1 MTEDKAAVA
10 GGGPI
15 PSGPAGQPARKAAF
29 GFIFATSVMNAISFG
44 LMIPVL
50 PNLVKSFVGGDT
62 AKAAVWTMI
71 FGLTW
76 GTMQFLWGPV
86 LGSLSDRFGRRPVLL
101 ISIFGLAIDFTFM
114 AFAPT
119 IWWLLVGR
127 VVNGLTAAS
136 FSTANAYVADITPGD
151 DRARRYGLM
160 GSAFSFGFLIGPVIG
175 GSLGLINLRVPFM
188 VAAGLALANGLYGLF
203 ILPESLPADKR
214 MAKFQWSK
222 ANPVASLQ
230 FVRDHGSLM
239 GLAAIYFLFMLS
251 QSVWPNVFVLYAGY
265 RFHWNT
271 ATVGLVLMI
280 NGGGGIISQIFLVGP
295 VVRRVGE
302 RGALLIGAASGIVAL
317 LVTGLATEGWM
328 YFLGMPFWATSNF
341 LQAGLMGLMSRRV
354 GPSEQGRLQGSNQS
368 LQGIT
373 SVLGP
378 LVYGGSFAWAVRND
392 PIFHQPG
399 LPMLIS
405 ASLLVVALGLGLR
418 FAHPIATPV
427 LTPAE

>member
-1 MTEDKAAVA
+1 MTEDATAATGA
-10 GGGPI
+10 APPQGT
-15 PSGPAGQPARKAAF
+15 PARKAAF

-101 ISIFGLAIDFTFM
+101 ISIFGLSVDFLLM
-114 AFAPT
+114 AFAPNL
-119 IWWLLVGR
+119 WWLLIGR

-136 FSTANAYVADITPGD
+136 FSTANAYVADITPPE

-188 VAAGLALANGLYGLF
+188 AAAALALANGLYGYF
-203 ILPESLPADKR
+203 ILPESLPLDRR
-214 MAKFQWSK
+214 MPKFQWAK
-222 ANPVASLQ
+222 ANPVASLR
-230 FVRDHGSLM
+230 FLREHGSLS

-271 ATVGLVLMI
+271 ATIGLVLMI
-280 NGGGGIISQIFLVGP
+280 NGGSGIISQIFLVGP

-302 RGALLIGAASGIVAL
+302 RGALLIGASAGVMAL
-317 LVTGLATEGWM
+317 IITGLAPVGWV
-328 YFLGMPFWATSNF
+328 YFLGLPFWAVSNF

-373 SVLGP
+373 SILGP
-378 LVYGGSFAWAVRND
+378 VLYGATFAWAVRND
-392 PIFHQPG
+392 PIFHTPG
-399 LPMLIS
+399 LPILIS
-405 ASLLVVALGLGLR
+405 AVLLVVALALGVR
-418 FAHPIATPV
+418 FAHPAP
-427 LTPAE
+427 TPALSPAA